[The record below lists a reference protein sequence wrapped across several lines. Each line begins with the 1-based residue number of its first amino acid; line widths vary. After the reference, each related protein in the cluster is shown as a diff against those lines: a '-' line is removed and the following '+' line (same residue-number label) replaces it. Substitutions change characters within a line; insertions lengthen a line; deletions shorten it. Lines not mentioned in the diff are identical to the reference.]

1 MRKNFLLA
9 SMASAG
15 HVNPLRPIARALVE
29 RGHAVRWYTGDEYR
43 AAVEASGARFVPV
56 RHERPDLDS
65 PRSDGDGLTGLP
77 ALRFGIKHAFLD
89 PAPGQVADLRRLLA
103 EEPADVLVAEFA
115 VLGARMVHELTG
127 VPWVSV
133 GVSPLTIPSRDT
145 APFGLALPPST
156 TPLGRLRNRALN
168 TILDR
173 VLLRDVRVH
182 RDMILARVGL
192 PPARYPILSGVVSP
206 LLHLQTGIAE
216 LEYPRSDLPAQLH
229 FVGALMEPSGRTDL
243 PPWADEIEAA
253 RVPVVHVTQGTVAD
267 ADLAALVLPT
277 IHALADEDVLVVAGT
292 GRHDPAALGPL
303 PANARVASFVPHGW
317 LLPHT
322 AVMVTNG
329 GFGGVQ
335 VALANGVPLVVA
347 GATEDKPEVAAR
359 VAWAGVGANL
369 ATNTPT
375 STQIR
380 DAVRLVLRDRA
391 YAERAAA
398 MRDVYAK
405 LDAGRESAAL
415 IEALAETRLPVT
427 RRWAGLARR

>member
-9 SMASAG
+9 SMAMPG

-29 RGHAVRWYTGDEYR
+29 RGHEVRWYTGHDYR
-43 AAVEASGARFVPV
+43 AAVEATGARFVPMT
-56 RHERPDLDS
+56 HEQPGIDS
-65 PRSDGDGLTGLP
+65 PRSGGEGLTGL
-77 ALRFGIKHAFLD
+77 AAIRFGIKHAFLD
-89 PAPGQVADLRRLLA
+89 PAPGQVADLRRILA
-103 EEPADVLVAEFA
+103 EEPADAIVAEFG

-133 GVSPLTIPSRDT
+133 GVSPLTLPSRDT
-145 APFGLALPPST
+145 APFGLARPPNASMF
-156 TPLGRLRNRALN
+156 GRLRNRTLN
-168 TILDR
+168 TVLDR
-173 VLLRDVRVH
+173 LLLRDVRSY

-192 PPARYPILSGVVSP
+192 PPARYPVLSGVVSP

-216 LEYPRSDLPAQLH
+216 LEYPRSDLPGQLH
-229 FVGALMEPSGRTDL
+229 FVGALIEPSGRNDV
-243 PPWADEIEAA
+243 PPWAADVEAA
-253 RVPVVHVTQGTVAD
+253 EIPVVHVTQGTVAD
-267 ADLAALVLPT
+267 ADLTALVVPT
-277 IHALADEDVLVVAGT
+277 IHALADEDVLVVAGA
-292 GRHDPAALGPL
+292 GRHDPATLGPL
-303 PANARVASFVPHGW
+303 PANVRVAQFVPHGW

-322 AVMVTNG
+322 SVMVTNG

-369 ATNTPT
+369 KTNTPT
-375 STQIR
+375 PGQIR
-380 DAVRLVLRDRA
+380 DAVRQVLA
-391 YAERAAA
+391 EGSYAERAAA

-415 IEALAETRLPVT
+415 IEALADTRMPVT
-427 RRWAGLARR
+427 RHWANLARR